1 MDKKIYIFTILIL
14 FMMQTSG
21 FIAVLL
27 REQGLVDFLKYFG
40 FQFFIFLILVIFTK
54 KLRN

>member
-1 MDKKIYIFTILIL
+1 MDKKIYIFTVLIL

-21 FIAVLL
+21 FTAVLL
-27 REQGLVDFLKYFG
+27 REQGLVDFLKYFS